1 MPFRVVIPARYDS
14 SRLPGKVLLPLAGKP
29 MLQWVHERARDS
41 KAAEVIIATDDERIA
56 EAARGFTADVALTG
70 RTHVSGTD
78 RIAEVAATRGWRD
91 DDIVV
96 NVQGDEPL
104 IPPAVIDQVAA
115 LLHAHARADIA
126 TLAARIDQVADL
138 NDPNNVK
145 VACDASGR
153 ALYFSR
159 APIPWNRD
167 AVNTLTPASLRLI
180 VSDCCDLGLLALRET
195 SLSPTEPTAGEFFM
209 TLSPTGAGPGLSR
222 LDLLRAVEGE
232 LAPDRDALDVLLAT
246 FPAGT
251 VAGAPKLRAIEI
263 LDRLE
268 PEARGPYAGATG
280 YLSFTGD
287 LDACITIRTLV
298 ARETASGREVSVTA
312 GAGIVADSDPESERL
327 ETENKAAGLLAAV
340 ALAERLEGRS

>member
-41 KAAEVIIATDDERIA
+41 KATEVVIATDDERIA
-56 EAARGFTADVALTG
+56 EAARGFAADVAMTG

-78 RIAEVAATRGWRD
+78 RIAEVAAARGWQD

-167 AVNTLTPASLRLI
+167 AVNTLTPASLRHI
-180 VSDCCDLGLLALRET
+180 GIYAYRVAALRRLA
-195 SLSPTEPTAGEFFM
+195 SLPA
-209 TLSPTGAGPGLSR
+209 SR
-222 LDLLRAVEGE
+222 LEQIEKLEQLRALENGM
-232 LAPDRDALDVLLAT
+232 
-246 FPAGT
+246 
-251 VAGAPKLRAIEI
+251 EI
-263 LDRLE
+263 R
-268 PEARGPYAGATG
+268 
-280 YLSFTGD
+280 
-287 LDACITIRTLV
+287 
-298 ARETASGREVSVTA
+298 
-312 GAGIVADSDPESERL
+312 
-327 ETENKAAGLLAAV
+327 V
-340 ALAERLEGRS
+340 ALACERPLADVNTAADLERAERALSVRP